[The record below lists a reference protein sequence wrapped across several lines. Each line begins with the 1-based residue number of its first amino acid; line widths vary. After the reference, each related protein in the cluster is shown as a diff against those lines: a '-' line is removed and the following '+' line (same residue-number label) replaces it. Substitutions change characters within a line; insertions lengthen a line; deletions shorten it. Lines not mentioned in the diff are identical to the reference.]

1 MEPTVKEVCQ
11 SLNELLQGCHMGAQ
25 VYQEYLASAKD
36 PMLKRILVRSL
47 DVFKK
52 HEIELTKRINERQT
66 DATDS
71 IPIMAAVGSFFEKMK
86 AVMADD
92 DKKILDECI
101 RALGMGLNACQT
113 FKEKYPNLEETL
125 MNAVNDLE
133 RDYKIL
139 YAEMTSLK
147 LN

>member
-1 MEPTVKEVCQ
+1 MESRTEEICQ
-11 SLNELLQGCHMGAQ
+11 DLNELLQGCHMGAQ

-36 PMLKRILVRSL
+36 PMLKRVLVHSL

-52 HEIELTKRINERQT
+52 HEIELTERINERNS

-71 IPIMAAVGSFFEKMK
+71 IPVMAAVGSFFEKMK

-101 RALGMGLNACQT
+101 RALGMGLTGCQN
-113 FKEKYPNLEETL
+113 FDEKHPDLEETL
-125 MNAVNDLE
+125 RNAVKDLE
-133 RDYKIL
+133 KDYKLL
-139 YAEMTSLK
+139 YAELTALK

>member
-1 MEPTVKEVCQ
+1 MESRTEEICQ
-11 SLNELLQGCHMGAQ
+11 DLNELLQGCHMGAQ

-36 PMLKRILVRSL
+36 PLLKRVIVRSL
-47 DVFKK
+47 DVFRK
-52 HEIELTKRINERQT
+52 HEIELTKRINERHS
-66 DATDS
+66 DASDS
-71 IPIMAAVGSFFEKMK
+71 IPVMAAVGSFFEKMK
-86 AVMADD
+86 AVLAED

-113 FKEKYPNLEETL
+113 FKEKYLHLEDTL
-125 MNAVNDLE
+125 LNAVNDLE
-133 RDYKIL
+133 RDYKLL